1 MNSTIYY
8 DSSENAHH
16 TFTNV
21 EFSGV
26 VVKWELCPWNNIAKC
41 LVRKNQVYMSDYQLF
56 IKYGDKVYIDVFM
69 IGEIIISFDELQKN
83 RYLKY
88 YYDLSLMLTKN
99 KNLVFQ
105 MPKYK
110 KVEPYIYREDRFW
123 GFDSAFIDATYKN
136 DETLEHV
143 YNVVSNDLSYYYK
156 INPYDLE
163 NMEYSSQEVL
173 DNFHKKNMEKKC
185 DKFWGGNFET
195 TYNIYNDLVV
205 DYYKNIM
212 KKET

>member
-1 MNSTIYY
+1 
-8 DSSENAHH
+8 
-16 TFTNV
+16 
-21 EFSGV
+21 
-26 VVKWELCPWNNIAKC
+26 
-41 LVRKNQVYMSDYQLF
+41 
-56 IKYGDKVYIDVFM
+56 
-69 IGEIIISFDELQKN
+69 
-83 RYLKY
+83 
-88 YYDLSLMLTKN
+88 
-99 KNLVFQ
+99 